1 MNIREAVRSAAVA
14 LIAAATLAGTT
25 QAASAA
31 TSAQLTAD
39 LAALWTKV
47 LETPSDQN
55 PFGNPNANACWDLGK
70 NVVSPFGPSG
80 VESCTVKPGTR
91 LFVLGWSV
99 ECSTFEEESPPCG
112 PDLSSSAKAATPKV
126 TSVTVDGRTVLLSEV
141 LTSRQPITLPPNNL
155 FGVDA
160 GSRGEFVADGW
171 VTLLHPL
178 TPGTHEIVGPTFTT
192 TIVVQP
198 GLT

>member
-1 MNIREAVRSAAVA
+1 MNIRKAVRSAAVA
-14 LIAAATLAGTT
+14 LIATVTLAGTT

-55 PFGNPNANACWDLGK
+55 PFGSRTANACWDLGK
-70 NVVSPFGPSG
+70 NVVAPFGPSG

-91 LFVLGWSV
+91 LFVLGSSV
-99 ECSTFEEESPPCG
+99 ECSTFEEQSPPCG
-112 PDLSSSAKAATPKV
+112 PDLSRSAKAATPKV
-126 TSVTVDGRTVLLSEV
+126 TSVTVDGRTVLLSGV
-141 LTSRQPITLPPNNL
+141 LTSRRPITLPPNNL
-155 FGVDA
+155 FGVAA

-178 TPGTHEIVGPTFTT
+178 TPGKHEIVGPTFST
-192 TIVVQP
+192 TIVVRP

>member
-1 MNIREAVRSAAVA
+1 MNIRQAVRSAAVA
-14 LIAAATLAGTT
+14 LIAAATFAGTT

-55 PFGNPNANACWDLGK
+55 PFGSPNANACWDLGK
-70 NVVSPFGPSG
+70 NVVAPFGPSG

-91 LFVLGWSV
+91 LFVLGSSV

-160 GSRGEFVADGW
+160 GSQGEFVADGW

>member
-1 MNIREAVRSAAVA
+1 MTIRDAVRSAAVA
-14 LIAAATLAGTT
+14 LTAAATLAATT

-31 TSAQLTAD
+31 TPARLTAD

-47 LETPSDQN
+47 LETPTDQN
-55 PFGNPNANACWDLGK
+55 PFGTPNASACWDLGK
-70 NVVSPFGPSG
+70 NVVAPFGPSE

-91 LFVLGWSV
+91 VFVVGASV

-112 PDLSSSAKAATPKV
+112 PALSRSAKAATPTV
-126 TSVTVDGRTVLLSEV
+126 TSVTVDGRTVKLSEV

-160 GSRGEFVADGW
+160 GSRGQFVADGW

-178 TPGTHEIVGPTFTT
+178 TPGRHEIVGPTFTT

>member
-1 MNIREAVRSAAVA
+1 MNIRGAVRSAAVA
-14 LIAAATLAGTT
+14 LIAAATFAGTT

-80 VESCTVKPGTR
+80 VDSCTVKPGTR

-99 ECSTFEEESPPCG
+99 ECSTFEGTAPQRRSCVPVRANSTPPGRRSLSTVAPSP
-112 PDLSSSAKAATPKV
+112 
-126 TSVTVDGRTVLLSEV
+126 
-141 LTSRQPITLPPNNL
+141 
-155 FGVDA
+155 
-160 GSRGEFVADGW
+160 
-171 VTLLHPL
+171 
-178 TPGTHEIVGPTFTT
+178 
-192 TIVVQP
+192 
-198 GLT
+198 